1 MIKRT
6 IMPRQGSAH
15 TATEKYSSPTV
26 ELPTG
31 SEISFFANVHGTFT
45 HVTKEFAELAGCE
58 PEALIGST
66 LATLLHSDD
75 AAFVTPDFSW
85 CIKTPTPLSI
95 RFKNRKNKIRW
106 VHLSA
111 APIRNPSGAVTGFI
125 GKVREIVPIEVTE
138 QFPTLPDS
146 RYREMVEHT
155 AEFIFELTGQKFT
168 YANPSAL
175 HTLGYPWDRLREMTL
190 EELCHPEDRRDVRAI
205 FARQL
210 SDAIPSLYREFRLV
224 CANGE
229 CIWLSVN
236 STLLTTPHHPP
247 RLQIIARNI
256 TVQKETEAWLA
267 ASEAT
272 LRSVLQNTLTPI
284 AFLDREGQFVYA
296 NPALERMF
304 HTSWEKLNQKKLFD
318 FIPDYLHL
326 LMKKQITRILQ
337 ERQPVT
343 TEFLLIRPG
352 QSDVPVLAKMYL
364 VQGPSD
370 HIAIDFTDI
379 TEQKDKEQRQARE
392 IEREE
397 ERIMSLEE
405 LNRMKD
411 RMLSAVSHE
420 FRTPLSSIIGF
431 VSALLEDETIDEN
444 LKKKYLGIVL
454 QQGKRLVT
462 LVDEMMELSVMKN
475 HRLNLQVQPVD
486 INKILRC
493 TVEKLQLEQETKN
506 ITVKQNY
513 SHTLPHVEGDQS
525 RLQQAFYNV
534 LHNALKYTPDGGVV
548 IITTEAD
555 DATVKISFRDNGI
568 GLTEDEI
575 TYMYTPFYRG
585 SRINEGIPGTG
596 LGMTIT
602 KEIIEEH
609 NGSISVESVPDVY
622 TSVTI
627 HLPFTLAND

>member
-1 MIKRT
+1 M
-6 IMPRQGSAH
+6 
-15 TATEKYSSPTV
+15 
-26 ELPTG
+26 
-31 SEISFFANVHGTFT
+31 FT
-45 HVTKEFAELAGCE
+45 NVTKEFAELAGRKAE
-58 PEALIGST
+58 SLIGST
-66 LATLLHSDD
+66 LDTLLHPDD
-75 AAFVTPDFSW
+75 SAFVTADFSW
-85 CIKTPTPLSI
+85 CINTPTPISI

-111 APIRNPSGAVTGFI
+111 APVRNPSGAITGFI
-125 GKVREIVPIEVTE
+125 GKVREILQVEVTD
-138 QFPTLPDS
+138 QSLALPDS
-146 RYREMVEHT
+146 RFREMVEHT
-155 AEFIFELTGQKFT
+155 SEFIFELTGQKFT

-175 HTLGYPWDRLREMTL
+175 HTFGYPWDRLREMTL
-190 EELCHPEDRRDVRAI
+190 DDICHPDDRRDIRAVL
-205 FARQL
+205 ARQY
-210 SDAIPSLYREFRLV
+210 SDAIPSLYREFRIV

-229 CIWLSVN
+229 CIWLSV
-236 STLLTTPHHPP
+236 SSSLLTAPDLPP

-284 AFLDREGQFVYA
+284 AFLDKEGRFVYA

-304 HTSWEKLNQKKLFD
+304 DKSWEEFNQKKLFD

-337 ERQPVT
+337 EKQPVT
-343 TEFLLIRPG
+343 TEFILTRPG

-364 VQGPSD
+364 IQGPSD

-431 VSALLEDETIDEN
+431 ASALLEDETIDEN

-462 LVDEMMELSVMKN
+462 LVDEMLELSVMKN

-486 INKILRC
+486 INELLRG
-493 TVEKLQLEQETKN
+493 TVEKLQLEQETKD

-513 SHTLPHVEGDQS
+513 SRTLPPVEGDQS
-525 RLQQAFYNV
+525 RLQQAFYNI
-534 LHNALKYTPDGGVV
+534 LHNSLKYTPEGGVV

-555 DATVKISFRDNGI
+555 DTGIKISFRDNGI
-568 GLTEDEI
+568 GLTEEEI
-575 TYMYTPFYRG
+575 SHMYAPFYRG

-609 NGSISVESVPDVY
+609 NGSISVESAPDVY

-627 HLPFTLAND
+627 HLPFTLTND